1 MNPIRLNLGGTV
13 YDKFYKSFKFPSGE
27 LGVELD
33 PEHSPVPHYALWP
46 VPSLLI
52 AEVVTPTD
60 IVELLLV
67 VDALKHMYPV
77 ALENT
82 TLVLPYV
89 PFGRQDRHTTPFTPF
104 SLRVGASLVN
114 SMGFRDVVTYTP
126 HSQATELLIDNLRV
140 DEREVNFF
148 ATEHLEKLP
157 KDQTVIVAPDAG
169 AEKRAYA
176 MAKHLGVTKVVVA
189 YKVRDPSTGNISYLE
204 VPKGIIGVDK
214 HIVVVDDI
222 CDGGATFTMLAK
234 ALDPVYGAPKRKSLT
249 LFISHG
255 IFSKG
260 RKVLYDAGYDH
271 IICFSNFIER
281 RLNAETTKP

>member
-1 MNPIRLNLGGTV
+1 MNPIRLNLGGTE
-13 YDKFYKSFKFPSGE
+13 YPKFYKTFKFPSGE

-33 PEHSPVPHYALWP
+33 PSNSPVPHYALWP

-52 AEVVTPTD
+52 AEVVTPED

-82 TLVLPYV
+82 TLILPYV

-140 DEREVNFF
+140 DEKEVYFF
-148 ATEHLEKLP
+148 AKEHLEKLP

-176 MAKHLGVTKVVVA
+176 MAKHLGVSEVIVA
-189 YKVRDPSTGNISYLE
+189 SKHRNPSTGDIEGYTVLVNRPFDDINIL
-204 VPKGIIGVDK
+204 
-214 HIVVVDDI
+214 VVDDI
-222 CDGGATFTMLAK
+222 CDGGRTFVELAK
-234 ALDPVYGAPKRKSLT
+234 VLPKRKSLT
-249 LFISHG
+249 LFVTHG

-281 RLNAETTKP
+281 RLHAETTKP